1 MNIAACVIPLPSAVA
16 QPVLQVPRRGRF
28 PKCVTT
34 IREGRE
40 RSWRLQR
47 IVELEDEI
55 AKFERIA
62 NNFNDHAERARLD
75 AADLRQKVSN
85 LRALGRR
92 RIERGR
98 HGG

>member
-1 MNIAACVIPLPSAVA
+1 MSATACVIPLPSAVA
-16 QPVLQVPRRGRF
+16 QAVQQVPRRGRF

-34 IREGRE
+34 IQEGRF

-47 IVELEDEI
+47 IAELESEI
-55 AKFERIA
+55 GKLEYVAKNLNA
-62 NNFNDHAERARLD
+62 HAERARLD
-75 AADLRQKVSN
+75 ADELRHKAFSLKAFVM
-85 LRALGRR
+85 R